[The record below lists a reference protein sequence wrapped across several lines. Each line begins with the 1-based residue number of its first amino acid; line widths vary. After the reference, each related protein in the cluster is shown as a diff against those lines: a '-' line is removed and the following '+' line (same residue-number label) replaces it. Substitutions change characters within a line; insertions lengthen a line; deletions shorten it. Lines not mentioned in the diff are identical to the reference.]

1 MVKKKINDLTIAAV
15 NIIAKFANELLAQTV
30 LTPFIARSRV
40 KSWVQIQPVR
50 VIYQSNKHIYI
61 HAHTKHWYACYNYGS
76 TAAQKVKDGLLINYS
91 LLYL

>member
-15 NIIAKFANELLAQTV
+15 NIIAKFVNELLAQTV

-61 HAHTKHWYACYNYGS
+61 HTHTH
-76 TAAQKVKDGLLINYS
+76 
-91 LLYL
+91 